1 MQLDQQTTRR
11 LASLRSQVTYAM
23 DRAHSVGQSITLGE
37 TRQQRSA
44 RLAEYEASLEYL
56 QGCRDRLAELETS
69 LRDNEDACAAA

>member
-23 DRAHSVGQSITLGE
+23 DRAHSFGRSITLGE
-37 TRQQRSA
+37 TRQQRQA
-44 RLAEYEASLEYL
+44 RLAEYEDSLEYL

-69 LRDNEDACAAA
+69 LRDSENVGTAV